1 MHSSEDCLARLSEAH
16 HRGSRVAAVTKL
28 SSSSSTVFEAL
39 DVERTCR
46 KSFSL
51 FWPSCA
57 KGVDGRGVPGAED
70 NRATNAVGAKGLG
83 FEIGERGLVG
93 SLTTR
98 SS

>member
-1 MHSSEDCLARLSEAH
+1 VHSSEDCLARLSEAH

-57 KGVDGRGVPGAED
+57 KGVEGRGVPGAED
-70 NRATNAVGAKGLG
+70 SLATNAVGASGEG
-83 FEIGERGLVG
+83 FEIGERGLCG

>member
-1 MHSSEDCLARLSEAH
+1 MHSSEDCLALRSEAH
-16 HRGSRVAAVTKL
+16 HLGRRVAAVTKD
-28 SSSSSTVFEAL
+28 SSSSSTLFEAE

-46 KSFSL
+46 KSFSE

-57 KGVDGRGVPGAED
+57 NGVEGRGVPGAED
-70 NRATNAVGAKGLG
+70 SLATNAVGAKGEGL
-83 FEIGERGLVG
+83 EMGERGLVG